1 MLLFWLWKVIR
12 TAENVLCSFTNHL
25 LLIIFR
31 KSWRKAVT
39 WHQVE
44 NVCTG
49 NLLSHYYKGI
59 KMDLNMLRQVYV
71 ELFQKVYGRT
81 FLCVSWSI
89 FAGIKHT
96 LKQASPMQCLEE
108 CIFQQ
113 ACFVHHSGESGEL
126 HLNNSSIYREET
138 KPSRHII
145 HLFQFMRNVN
155 ADFFPC
161 VH

>member
-1 MLLFWLWKVIR
+1 MLPGIK

-39 WHQVE
+39 RHQVE

-49 NLLSHYYKGI
+49 NLLNHYYKGI

-81 FLCVSWSI
+81 CFFCVYLDI
-89 FAGIKHT
+89 FAGIKHM

-108 CIFQQ
+108 CIFKQ

-126 HLNNSSIYREET
+126 RLNNS
-138 KPSRHII
+138 
-145 HLFQFMRNVN
+145 
-155 ADFFPC
+155 
-161 VH
+161 